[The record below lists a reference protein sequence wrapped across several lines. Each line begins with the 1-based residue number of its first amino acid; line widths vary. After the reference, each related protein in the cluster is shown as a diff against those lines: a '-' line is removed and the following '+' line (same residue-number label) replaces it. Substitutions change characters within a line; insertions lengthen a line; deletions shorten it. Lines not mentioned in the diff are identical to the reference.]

1 MIFLKTDDEI
11 ELLRQSNLLVG
22 KTLAEVA
29 KLIKPGVTTKELD
42 RVAEEF
48 IRDHGAIP
56 TFKGFPNPFGPPFP
70 GSICTSVNEQVVHG
84 IPGDTV
90 LKDGDIISVDC
101 GTLMNG
107 YCGDSAYT
115 FCVGEVAPEIIELL
129 KVTKEALYKG
139 IEMAVHGKRL
149 GDIGYAVQQH
159 CELHSY
165 GVVREF
171 VGHGIGKNMHEDPQV
186 PNYGR
191 RGAGALLKKG
201 MCIAIEPMITL
212 GDKKIGMEAD
222 RWTVRTMDR
231 KCAAHFE
238 HTVAVGLDK
247 ADILSSF
254 EFIDQVLGDKAI

>member
-139 IEMAVHGKRL
+139 IEMAVHGKR
-149 GDIGYAVQQH
+149 
-159 CELHSY
+159 
-165 GVVREF
+165 F
-171 VGHGIGKNMHEDPQV
+171 VKN
-186 PNYGR
+186 
-191 RGAGALLKKG
+191 
-201 MCIAIEPMITL
+201 T
-212 GDKKIGMEAD
+212 
-222 RWTVRTMDR
+222 
-231 KCAAHFE
+231 
-238 HTVAVGLDK
+238 
-247 ADILSSF
+247 
-254 EFIDQVLGDKAI
+254 